1 MHILTVEDETA
12 LAEAVAHILRKAGH
26 SADRVADGQSAL
38 DYIRAGAYDLVLL
51 DIMLP
56 RLDGLSVL
64 RQMRSEGVQTPV
76 LMLTARTTV
85 PDKVAGLNAGAD
97 DYLTKPFA
105 PEELLARVSA
115 MTRRKGAMVLNEI
128 SFQDLTLDL
137 NTVTLR
143 CGVRDVQLSPKEFAL
158 ARLLL
163 SQPSMTYSKD
173 LLISRAWGLDSEATD
188 NNVEAYI
195 SFLRKKLR
203 YLGSRVAIKNLQKIG
218 YRLEVA
224 P

>member
-1 MHILTVEDETA
+1 MNILIVEDETA

-26 SADRVADGQSAL
+26 SADRVADDQSAL
-38 DYIRAGAYDLVLL
+38 DYVRVGAYDLVLL

-56 RLDGLSVL
+56 KLDGLSVL

-97 DYLTKPFA
+97 DYLTKPFD
-105 PEELLARVSA
+105 PEELLARVGA

-143 CGVRDVQLSPKEFAL
+143 CGARDVQLSPKEFAL
-158 ARLLL
+158 ARLML
-163 SQPSMTYSKD
+163 SEPSMTYSKD
-173 LLISRAWGLDSEATD
+173 ILISRAWGLDSEATD

-195 SFLRKKLR
+195 SCLRKKLR
-203 YLGSRVAIKNLQKIG
+203 YLGSKVSIRNLQKIG

>member
-1 MHILTVEDETA
+1 MHILIVEDETA

-76 LMLTARTTV
+76 LLLTARTTV

-97 DYLTKPFA
+97 DYLTKPFD
-105 PEELLARVSA
+105 PEELLARVGA

-143 CGVRDVQLSPKEFAL
+143 CGARDVQLSPKEFAL